1 MTRSFWQDGQPVQF
15 LYFWDTMI
23 RWWYFLIDC
32 QLQHYACSSR
42 MKWKVIPK
50 WLGHSRVP
58 SNMVSYYE
66 AIAHAEGTLI
76 FTCNILGIQIIHDLI
91 ALCDIVIT
99 YPQGEIIKYVLSCDA
114 CQSLSQDFY
123 TLSKRFSEINF
134 KIWRDF
140 FFVSRTFQRC
150 ITLF

>member
-1 MTRSFWQDGQPVQF
+1 
-15 LYFWDTMI
+15 MI

-42 MKWKVIPK
+42 MKGKVILK

-66 AIAHAEGTLI
+66 AIAHAEGTLT

-99 YPQGEIIKYVLSCDA
+99 YPQGEIIEYVFSCDA
-114 CQSLSQDFY
+114 CQSLSLNFY
-123 TLSKRFSEINF
+123 TLSKCFSEINF

-140 FFVSRTFQRC
+140 FFFCIKNIPEMHNTVLDRCFLFRKISRFK
-150 ITLF
+150 LKPA